1 MPNTI
6 PTSNPAFIKLLEKI
20 QGVIPNV
27 MFIWIFITYLIT
39 AIINIYFLPLPLW
52 ITIPISLVIQGSRFL
67 VIFQN
72 FLVNPEI
79 YRSNIPSKIAIFA
92 TGMSLVELL
101 LTLLNRNAPLI
112 ENASIFIFLATIII
126 FGYFMEVNFV
136 KFGEIV
142 LSQPIIP
149 DVEVKKKVNEPT
161 IQSGVRTCLNCN
173 RDLSHRLKMVKYC
186 SDKCR
191 NERFYLQKKVDNST
205 T

>member
-1 MPNTI
+1 LSKLENMQMPNTI
-6 PTSNPAFIKLLEKI
+6 PSSNPAFIKLLEKI

-72 FLVNPEI
+72 FLVNPKI

-92 TGMSLVELL
+92 TGMSLMELL

-142 LSQPIIP
+142 LSQPQIP
-149 DVEVKKKVNEPT
+149 VLEIKKK
-161 IQSGVRTCLNCN
+161 
-173 RDLSHRLKMVKYC
+173 
-186 SDKCR
+186 
-191 NERFYLQKKVDNST
+191 
-205 T
+205 

>member
-1 MPNTI
+1 
-6 PTSNPAFIKLLEKI
+6 
-20 QGVIPNV
+20 

-72 FLVNPEI
+72 FLVNPQI

-92 TGMSLVELL
+92 TGMSLMELL

-142 LSQPIIP
+142 LSQPQIP
-149 DVEVKKKVNEPT
+149 VVEIKKKWMIPQFNQVSELVW
-161 IQSGVRTCLNCN
+161 IV
-173 RDLSHRLKMVKYC
+173 
-186 SDKCR
+186 
-191 NERFYLQKKVDNST
+191 EEI
-205 T
+205 

>member
-1 MPNTI
+1 MSNNI
-6 PTSNPAFIKLLEKI
+6 PTSNPSFLRLLVKI

-72 FLVNPEI
+72 FLVNPQI

-92 TGMSLVELL
+92 TGMSLMELL

-142 LSQPIIP
+142 LSQPQIP
-149 DVEVKKKVNEPT
+149 DVEVKKK
-161 IQSGVRTCLNCN
+161 
-173 RDLSHRLKMVKYC
+173 
-186 SDKCR
+186 
-191 NERFYLQKKVDNST
+191 
-205 T
+205 

>member
-72 FLVNPEI
+72 FLVNPQI

-92 TGMSLVELL
+92 TGMSLMELL

-142 LSQPIIP
+142 LSQPQIP
-149 DVEVKKKVNEPT
+149 VLEIKKK
-161 IQSGVRTCLNCN
+161 
-173 RDLSHRLKMVKYC
+173 
-186 SDKCR
+186 
-191 NERFYLQKKVDNST
+191 
-205 T
+205 

>member
-39 AIINIYFLPLPLW
+39 AIINIYFLPIPLW
-52 ITIPISLVIQGSRFL
+52 LTIQISLVIQGSRFL

-72 FLVNPEI
+72 FLVNPQI

-92 TGMSLVELL
+92 TGMALVELL

-126 FGYFMEVNFV
+126 FGYFMEMNFV
-136 KFGEIV
+136 KFGEIL
-142 LSQPIIP
+142 LSQPQIP
-149 DVEVKKKVNEPT
+149 DVEIKKK
-161 IQSGVRTCLNCN
+161 
-173 RDLSHRLKMVKYC
+173 
-186 SDKCR
+186 
-191 NERFYLQKKVDNST
+191 
-205 T
+205 

>member
-52 ITIPISLVIQGSRFL
+52 LTIPISLVIQGSRFL

-72 FLVNPEI
+72 FLVNPQI

-92 TGMSLVELL
+92 TGMALVELL

-126 FGYFMEVNFV
+126 FGYFMEMNFV
-136 KFGEIV
+136 KFGEIL
-142 LSQPIIP
+142 LSQPQIP
-149 DVEVKKKVNEPT
+149 DVEIKKK
-161 IQSGVRTCLNCN
+161 
-173 RDLSHRLKMVKYC
+173 
-186 SDKCR
+186 
-191 NERFYLQKKVDNST
+191 
-205 T
+205 

>member
-72 FLVNPEI
+72 FLVNPQI

-92 TGMSLVELL
+92 TGMALVELL

-126 FGYFMEVNFV
+126 FGYFMEMNFV
-136 KFGEIV
+136 KFGEIL
-142 LSQPIIP
+142 LSQPQIP
-149 DVEVKKKVNEPT
+149 DVEIKKK
-161 IQSGVRTCLNCN
+161 
-173 RDLSHRLKMVKYC
+173 
-186 SDKCR
+186 
-191 NERFYLQKKVDNST
+191 
-205 T
+205 

>member
-39 AIINIYFLPLPLW
+39 AIISIYFLPLPLW
-52 ITIPISLVIQGSRFL
+52 LTIPISLVIQGSRFL

-72 FLVNPEI
+72 FLVNPQI

-92 TGMSLVELL
+92 TGMALVELL

-126 FGYFMEVNFV
+126 FGYFMEMNFV
-136 KFGEIV
+136 KFGEIL
-142 LSQPIIP
+142 LSQPQIP
-149 DVEVKKKVNEPT
+149 DVEIKKK
-161 IQSGVRTCLNCN
+161 
-173 RDLSHRLKMVKYC
+173 
-186 SDKCR
+186 
-191 NERFYLQKKVDNST
+191 
-205 T
+205 